1 MKYTFSILFLF
12 LLLISCDKNLDVE
25 PQQAISTDVA
35 LSDEQGIRTAL
46 IGTYDMLSQ
55 LQGGGGVSGD
65 VIVNSDLLADSEDM
79 LWTNFV
85 VPITQLLNKNIE
97 VGNEV
102 VQIFWISSYRTINQA
117 NTVLDAVGVVNE
129 TDRDAIAAEL
139 RFIRALVYFD
149 LVNMYAPPWTA
160 GSPESNLGVPI
171 VSTPAEQSLK
181 NPEVPRNSVA
191 EVYDFI
197 LEDLLFAK
205 TNLRQQNGVFAT
217 SYAANVLLS
226 RVYLMQ
232 EKFELAA
239 NEADLV
245 VTSGQYNLLTDHQ
258 QVFNQSLNSGEDI
271 FAIQVTQ
278 LDGFNRISHL
288 YSGDLEGGGGFIGIT
303 EDHLTKYEPGDLRA
317 NLFYND
323 QQSGTLRSG
332 KWRVNANR
340 DGNVTTM
347 RLAEMYLTRAES
359 RFRIGDQS
367 GALEDI
373 NTVRNRAGLVSLSD
387 VDLELILNERY
398 LELVFEGHL
407 YRDTKRNRK
416 MFGDR
421 PFDDSRLIY
430 PIPQREL
437 DVNGALVQNEGY

>member
-1 MKYTFSILFLF
+1 MKYSISIIFLF
-12 LLLISCDKNLDVE
+12 LLFISCDKNLDVE

-35 LSDEQGIRTAL
+35 LSDEQGVRTAL

-55 LQGGGGVSGD
+55 LPGGGGVSGD
-65 VIVNSDLLADSEDM
+65 VIVNSDLLADAEDL

-85 VPITQLLNKNIE
+85 VPITQILNKNIE

-102 VQIFWISSYRTINQA
+102 VQVFWTASYRTINQA

-129 TDRDAIAAEL
+129 ADRDTIAAEL

-149 LVNMYAPPWTA
+149 LVNMYAQPWTA
-160 GSPESNLGVPI
+160 GSPENNLGVPL
-171 VSTPAEQSLK
+171 VSTPAEQSLE

-191 EVYDFI
+191 EVYEFI
-197 LEDLLFAK
+197 IEDLLFAK
-205 TNLRQQNGVFAT
+205 ANLPPQNGVFAT

-239 NEADLV
+239 IEADRV
-245 VTSGQYNLLTDHQ
+245 ITSGQYVLLDDLL
-258 QVFNQSLNSGEDI
+258 QVFNQSVNSNEDI
-271 FAIQVTQ
+271 FTIQVTQ

-303 EDHLTKYEPGDLRA
+303 DEHLTKYEPSDQRA

-323 QQSGTLRSG
+323 QQSGTRRSG
-332 KWRVNANR
+332 KWLVNANQ

-347 RLAEMYLTRAES
+347 RLAEMYLTRAEG
-359 RFRIGDQS
+359 RFRAGDPA
-367 GALEDI
+367 GALEDL
-373 NTVRNRAGLVSLSD
+373 NTIRNRAGLPSLSNI
-387 VDLELILNERY
+387 DLEVILKERY

-421 PFDDSRLIY
+421 PFDDSRSIY
-430 PIPQREL
+430 PIPQREM